1 MSGNVR
7 VLKRSS
13 SLCDNAGQVWNSYMK
28 NVLLAADYE
37 GTLALWDAEAA
48 HCTAT
53 YEEHAKRVWS
63 ADFSQVRALPASQV
77 VAGFLFLY

>member
-1 MSGNVR
+1 MT
-7 VLKRSS
+7 
-13 SLCDNAGQVWNSYMK
+13 

-63 ADFSQVRALPASQV
+63 ADFSQVHAPSAS
-77 VAGFLFLY
+77 

>member
-1 MSGNVR
+1 
-7 VLKRSS
+7 
-13 SLCDNAGQVWNSYMK
+13 MK

-63 ADFSQVRALPASQV
+63 ADFSQV
-77 VAGFLFLY
+77 